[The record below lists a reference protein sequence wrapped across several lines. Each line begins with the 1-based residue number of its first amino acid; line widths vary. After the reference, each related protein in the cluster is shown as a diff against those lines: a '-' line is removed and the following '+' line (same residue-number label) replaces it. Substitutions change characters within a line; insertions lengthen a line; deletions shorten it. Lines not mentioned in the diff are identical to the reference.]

1 VSKEAWRQVA
11 AGKGPEMTKRLRLMW
26 VALVAATATA
36 AVATSPAILAG
47 LSFNGID

>member
-11 AGKGPEMTKRLRLMW
+11 AGKGPEMTKRLRLVW
-26 VALVAATATA
+26 VALVAAIATA

-47 LSFNGID
+47 LTFNALD